1 MQLDLSELS
10 TRELYGWMVGLITP
24 RPIAWV
30 STLSAEGI
38 ANLAPF
44 SFFNGVSAN
53 PPTIVF
59 CPANRR
65 DGTPKDTLIN
75 IQRTGQFAVNLVTD
89 AVAERMNQTSA
100 EYEPDV
106 DEFEMSHAAKA
117 PSVKIKPPRVAAS
130 AASLECELHHAVQL
144 GVGPAG
150 GNLVVGRIVH
160 IHLDDGLLDE
170 QGRLVPQRLCT
181 IGRMGGNGY
190 IRTTDQFEIARPP
203 RP

>member
-1 MQLDLSELS
+1 MQLELSELS

-30 STLSAEGI
+30 STLSPAGV
-38 ANLAPF
+38 ANLAPY

-65 DGTPKDTLIN
+65 DGTPKDTLVN
-75 IQRTGQFAVNLVTD
+75 IQLTGQFVVNLVTD
-89 AVAERMNQTSA
+89 SLAQTMNQTSA

-106 DEFEMSHAAKA
+106 DEFEMSQADKA
-117 PSVKIKPPRVAAS
+117 PSTRVKPPRVAAS

-144 GVGPAG
+144 GVGPGG

-160 IHLDDGLLDE
+160 IHLDDELVDD
-170 QGRLVPQRLCT
+170 QGKLVPQRLQT
-181 IGRMGGNGY
+181 IGRLGGSGY
-190 IRTTDQFEIARPP
+190 LRTTDRFEMFRPP